1 MTDSSRPSRLT
12 ALQRDLLEQFFARET
27 RFTLTGG
34 AALAGYHLGHRDT
47 RDLDL
52 FSEPGPDLEDA
63 ARTLHAAAAACG
75 ASLESIRKTPSFAR
89 LLATRGAERCLV
101 DLVIEPVQKVDAE
114 TRAFGAVRVDTLRE
128 IAANKIGA
136 LLGRSEIRDLVDLMV
151 MSKAGVDLAQAMRDS
166 ERKDAGTD
174 PATLAWVLDQ
184 IAIPLTAQLPG
195 GASPSE
201 LDAFRTSFIRLLRAL
216 ALERARRR

>member
-1 MTDSSRPSRLT
+1 MTGSSLPSRLT
-12 ALQRDLLEQFFARET
+12 ALQRELLEQFFARET

-47 RDLDL
+47 HDLDL
-52 FSEPGPDLEDA
+52 FSEPGLDLEDA
-63 ARTLHAAAAACG
+63 ARTLDAAAAACG
-75 ASLESIRKTPSFAR
+75 ASLESIRRNPSFSR
-89 LLATRGAERCLV
+89 FLATRGAERCLV
-101 DLVIEPVQKVDAE
+101 DLVIEPVERVDAE
-114 TRAFGAVRVDTLRE
+114 RASFGPVRVDTLRE

-151 MSKAGVDLAQAMRDS
+151 MARAGVDLGQAMRDS

-184 IAIPLTAQLPG
+184 ITIPNAAKLPG
-195 GASPSE
+195 ETSPAE
-201 LDAFRTSFIRLLRAL
+201 LDAFRTGFVRLLRAL
-216 ALERARRR
+216 AHERARRE